1 MAETPPPPPI
11 AKGLELIISML
22 SKFITTGNNK
32 INSFFYGKFNDS
44 KDAADKKQSKLSR
57 ITNQGVI
64 KSIEDL
70 ASIDLCNVLNNINQA
85 SPSKKSFD
93 PEKQP
98 EQNASNFVK
107 QKWDIQ
113 KSAYDVQMLIDG
125 YQSSSTNQTSPENR
139 SKLFQLIKKIE
150 DKIVLQTKRIEGSD
164 PKLREAFK
172 ILKPVTNYLKTT
184 SSIFNRIQDARQIPN
199 SDVQKIVGY
208 IDKIKYLSITIQ
220 RLNDPKDLVGIAS
233 SFVNINNEHIQRLQ
247 KLVEPSK
254 LIPFLQNLL
263 RTLNNINNIIK
274 KIFSIVKTLQ
284 SFISIFLGVVKSLT
298 DVKQTLFGIPLPSL
312 YSTFGI
318 IAKYVFSI
326 KNLDDFI
333 NKLINRLDQ
342 INAVLF
348 NIITMF
354 SALIIVLTDV
364 INTLNIILLNLSNCN
379 NINKDLINDLK
390 KTISDLTDA
399 KNKMED
405 FVNTRNK
412 NKKHTENTFGGY
424 TIQILTEQLVDEGIA
439 LKRRYGIALDSY
451 KIVSAQSTPT
461 FASLDTIIINEVK
474 TLLVSKGLVKAEPI
488 NFSIEQTSIME
499 ESIGYIDPAD
509 LQPDLFNADQLSDG
523 LDGPD
528 NENEDLGLGLNAF
541 VNKLKGGKK
550 LRKRVQ
556 NMMALFLSNL
566 NIKNK
571 TTSSSTPIQKT
582 KKPRK
587 KKK

>member
-1 MAETPPPPPI
+1 MTATTQPPKP
-11 AKGLELIISML
+11 KGLEGVISTL
-22 SKFITTGNNK
+22 SKFITNANNK
-32 INSFFYGKFNDS
+32 INSFFYGEFNDS
-44 KDAADKKQSKLSR
+44 KKDANKKQSKLSR
-57 ITNQGVI
+57 IKNEGVI

-70 ASIDLCNVLNNINQA
+70 ASIDLCDVLNNINLIP
-85 SPSKKSFD
+85 PSKKSFN

-98 EQNASNFVK
+98 EPNASNLAK

-113 KSAYDVQMLIDG
+113 KLAYDIQMLIDG
-125 YQSSSTNQTSPENR
+125 YQSSSTNPTATQNKS
-139 SKLFQLIKKIE
+139 SLFELIKKIE

-184 SSIFNRIQDARQIPN
+184 SFIFNRIQDARQIPN
-199 SDVQKIVGY
+199 SDIQKYVNY
-208 IDKIKYLSITIQ
+208 IDRVKRICITIQ
-220 RLNDPKDLVGIAS
+220 RLNDPKDLVGTALG
-233 SFVNINNEHIQRLQ
+233 FVNFNNINLQRLQ
-247 KLVEPSK
+247 KIVDPNKLV
-254 LIPFLQNLL
+254 PFLQNLL
-263 RTLNNINNIIK
+263 RTLNNINSILK

-284 SFISIFLGVVKSLT
+284 LFISVFLGIVKGLT
-298 DVKQTLFGIPLPSL
+298 DVKQKLFLLPLPSL
-312 YSTFGI
+312 YSTLGI

-333 NKLINRLDQ
+333 QKLIKRLDQ
-342 INAVLF
+342 INVVLF
-348 NIITMF
+348 NIVMLFSTLIT
-354 SALIIVLTDV
+354 VLTD
-364 INTLNIILLNLSNCN
+364 IISALNIILLNLSNCD

-390 KTISDLTDA
+390 KTINDLTDS

-405 FVNTRNK
+405 FVNTHNK
-412 NKKHTENTFGGY
+412 NKKSTENTFGGY
-424 TIQILTEQLVDEGIA
+424 TIEILTEQLVDEGIA

-509 LQPDLFNADQLSDG
+509 LQPDLFNVDQLSDG
-523 LDGPD
+523 LDDPD

-556 NMMALFLSNL
+556 KMMASFFSGL
-566 NIKNK
+566 NTQNK
-571 TTSSSTPIQKT
+571 TTSSSTTKEKSKKT
-582 KKPRK
+582 RK